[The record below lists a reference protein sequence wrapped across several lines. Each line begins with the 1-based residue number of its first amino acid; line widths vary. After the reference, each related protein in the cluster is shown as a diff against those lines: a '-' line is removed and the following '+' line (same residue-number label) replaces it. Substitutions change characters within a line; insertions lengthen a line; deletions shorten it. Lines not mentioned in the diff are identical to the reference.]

1 MLVCGFPF
9 PMTTVEGERRGMHL
23 IEQWK
28 AKADGAV
35 RIIAFGSSNTEV
47 TLENAG
53 RHNWVD
59 WLAIQLRAHVG
70 RHVHVIN
77 QGVSGDTAELLL
89 ARIDRDVVSYRPD
102 AVIVTIGGNDA
113 GQGVP
118 PAVYA
123 GRIRDICGIVR
134 ASGAEPVL
142 QTYYCPLYHEAGDG
156 YAGLFEAN
164 MQAKREIA
172 AELGLVLIDQYRRF
186 EPLYR
191 RYPDAY
197 AKLMRDWLHLNPL
210 GNLLMAQN
218 LCDRLGLP
226 PIPAPQDLSREA
238 DALLALMDECAPR
251 LRP

>member
-1 MLVCGFPF
+1 
-9 PMTTVEGERRGMHL
+9 MHL

-35 RIIAFGSSNTEV
+35 RVIAFGSSNTEV

-59 WLAIQLRAHVG
+59 WLSIQLRLHVG

-77 QGVSGDTAELLL
+77 QGISGDTAAMLL

-123 GRIRDICGIVR
+123 GQIREICRILQ
-134 ASGAEPVL
+134 ASGAVPIL

-156 YAGLFEAN
+156 YAALFEAN

-172 AELGLVLIDQYRRF
+172 EELGLVLIDQYRRF

-191 RYPDAY
+191 RYPDDY

-238 DALLALMDECAPR
+238 EAMLARMDECAPR